1 MGIKG
6 TYNNLLAIVLFF
18 GLVAVLSAQE
28 YVVASYYTQ
37 PYTPSACFGLEDKG
51 VALISLS
58 DKLWDGGKAC
68 GSRYFLNCKPGND
81 CIEHLGLGSAA
92 GIVAMVVDNCGDCG
106 GAAMLLSEEV
116 FIGLGKLEVGTVLVS
131 YQKSM

>member
-1 MGIKG
+1 MR
-6 TYNNLLAIVLFF
+6 A
-18 GLVAVLSAQE
+18 A
-28 YVVASYYTQ
+28 
-37 PYTPSACFGLEDKG
+37 SACFGFEDKG

-68 GSRYFLNCKPGND
+68 GSRYFLNCKRGNND
-81 CIEHLGLGSAA
+81 CTEHVGSTA

-131 YQKSM
+131 YQRSI